1 MEDGSTSVLTERHAV
16 FGDGLHVVFR
26 PIRPEDK
33 DLLRCGFERLSP
45 QSRYRRFFRAID
57 HLSDKQLAYLTEVDF
72 KDHYAWVALDPSD
85 EECPGIGVARWIRA
99 HDDPTA
105 AEAAV
110 TVVDAYQHIGI
121 GTALMFLAGRSAI
134 ENGIR
139 AIRVNALGD
148 NKAVSE
154 MLKDLGV
161 VAGRWEA
168 GVMEAEI
175 PLPETVEELDQSPGA
190 SVFRAM
196 ARGDLE
202 SHLDARG
209 PGLRAHLSKR
219 S

>member
-1 MEDGSTSVLTERHAV
+1 MENDGSVLTERHAT
-16 FGDGLHVVFR
+16 FGDGLHIVFR

-33 DLLRCGFERLSP
+33 DLLRCGFEKLSP
-45 QSRYRRFFRAID
+45 ESRYRRFFRAID

-72 KDHYAWVALDPSD
+72 NDHYAWVALDPAED
-85 EECPGIGVARWIRA
+85 QCPGVGVARWIRA
-99 HDDPTA
+99 ADDPSV

-110 TVVDAYQHIGI
+110 TVVDDHQNKGI
-121 GTALMFLAGRSAI
+121 GSALMFLAGRSAI

-139 AIRVNALGD
+139 AIRVSALGE

-154 MLKDLGV
+154 MLKDMGV
-161 VAGRWEA
+161 VPGKWEM

-175 PLPETVEELDQSPGA
+175 PLPATVEELDRSPVA
-190 SVFRAM
+190 SIFRAT

-202 SHLDARG
+202 THLDPSG
-209 PGLRAHLSKR
+209 PGLRARLSPR

>member
-1 MEDGSTSVLTERHAV
+1 MENGSSVLTERHAV
-16 FGDGLHVVFR
+16 FGDGIDVVFR
-26 PIRPEDK
+26 PIRPDDK
-33 DLLRCGFERLSP
+33 ELLRCGFERLSP

-85 EECPGIGVARWIRA
+85 NECPGIGVARWIRA
-99 HDDPTA
+99 TDDPTA

-110 TVVDAYQHIGI
+110 TVVDAYQSMGI
-121 GTALMFLAGRSAI
+121 GKALMFLVGRSAI

-139 AIRVNALGD
+139 AIRVNALGE

-161 VAGRWEA
+161 VAGKWEG
-168 GVMEAEI
+168 GVLEAEI
-175 PLPETVEELDQSPGA
+175 PLPETVEELDASPGA
-190 SVFRAM
+190 AVFRAA
-196 ARGDLE
+196 ARGELE
-202 SHLDARG
+202 THLDATS
-209 PGLRAHLSKR
+209 PGLRAHVTKR